1 MRNDKEI
8 FKLHSELCK
17 VFSDPNRLE
26 ILSILGNKS
35 KTVSDLV
42 LATGLRQAN
51 VSQHLAIL
59 RAKKVVKSKRDGKQ
73 IIYSISDVRLL
84 KAMGILRNILKS
96 QLK

>member
-1 MRNDKEI
+1 MRNDREI